1 MNMRYLMGCA
11 IIALSASAIAETQGL
26 LQESLKDCDKNQLA
40 MNVCANYRFEQ
51 ADKALNQQYKQNL
64 SALKE
69 AAAQT
74 RLREAQRAWVIFR
87 DKDCLADTGPREES
101 GSIWP
106 LLHFSC
112 MEKHTTRRTDDLKEQ
127 ACGVQACA
135 NDVPDN
141 K

>member
-1 MNMRYLMGCA
+1 MKTRDLIVCA
-11 IIALSASAIAETQGL
+11 LLTFSTFAVAENQGL

-40 MNVCANYRFEQ
+40 MNVCASYRFEL
-51 ADKALNQQYKQNL
+51 ADKALNEQYKQNL
-64 SALKE
+64 AALKE
-69 AAAQT
+69 QAAQT
-74 RLREAQRAWVIFR
+74 RLREAQRAWIIFR

-112 MEKHTTRRTDDLKEQ
+112 LEKHTTRRTEDLKVQ
-127 ACGVQACA
+127 VCGMEGCA
-135 NDVPDN
+135 

>member
-1 MNMRYLMGCA
+1 MKTRDLIVCA
-11 IIALSASAIAETQGL
+11 LLTFSTFAVAENQGL

-40 MNVCANYRFEQ
+40 MNVCASYRFEL
-51 ADKALNQQYKQNL
+51 ADKALNEQYKQNL
-64 SALKE
+64 AALKE
-69 AAAQT
+69 QAAQT
-74 RLREAQRAWVIFR
+74 RLREAQRAWIIFR

-112 MEKHTTRRTDDLKEQ
+112 LAKHATRRTEDLKVQ
-127 ACGVQACA
+127 ACGMEGCA
-135 NDVPDN
+135 